1 MISVKFLVDNSGY
14 SKYKDHALE
23 AFNEFVRENDLKDK
37 SYKNGTRKVWFSKGA
52 WKYSSYL
59 VGNLKFESV
68 PLEIKGTK

>member
-37 SYKNGTRKVWFSKGA
+37 SYKNGTRKVWFTFGS
-52 WKYSSYL
+52 
-59 VGNLKFESV
+59 
-68 PLEIKGTK
+68 